1 MIIPGSQAI
10 QSEKSLIALLTCI
23 STEIAS
29 NSYLAVSLTEI
40 ASYVAVAI
48 VTYLIS
54 SYYKIV

>member
-1 MIIPGSQAI
+1 MIIPGSQAK
-10 QSEKSLIALLTCI
+10 KSLIASLTCI

-54 SYYKIV
+54 SYKIV

>member
-29 NSYLAVSLTEI
+29 S
-40 ASYVAVAI
+40 
-48 VTYLIS
+48 
-54 SYYKIV
+54 